1 MKNQV
6 KKFSAAALTFVTFI
20 STSSFAQNYICNDSH
35 NSTVQI
41 NDASMVT
48 RDQFPEIEYTVNT
61 QKVNLASL
69 KFEKTE
75 SNYNMT
81 FIDLDKSSAIEIE
94 IVKNFSNFERFQ
106 MKLTDVGAPGELSQ
120 ETLFNCVKQT
130 SN

>member
-1 MKNQV
+1 MGLISLYSAGAICAGS
-6 KKFSAAALTFVTFI
+6 SAAKLLF
-20 STSSFAQNYICNDSH
+20 NICNDSH
-35 NSTVQI
+35 NNTVQI

-48 RDQFPEIEYTVNT
+48 TDRFPEIEYTVNT

-69 KFEKTE
+69 KFEKSE